1 MDRHLWAGE
10 RKIWREHQASGHSIV
25 RADPTDLLSS
35 ALLLQDH
42 VPRKEPVTFPLVQ
55 HQELVLFTGD
65 VSVKSSFPTEKAPDP
80 LCTGGG
86 PIALR
91 VAG

>member
-1 MDRHLWAGE
+1 MDRHLRAGE
-10 RKIWREHQASGHSIV
+10 RKIWREHQAGGCSIV

-35 ALLLQDH
+35 ALLLQDCA
-42 VPRKEPVTFPLVQ
+42 PCKELVMFLLVQ

-65 VSVKSSFPTEKAPDP
+65 VSVKSSFPTEKAPNP
-80 LCTGGG
+80 LCARGRAV
-86 PIALR
+86 ALR